1 MAKQDVIKWFK
12 ERIYE
17 KIDLSTYFFESDIED
32 FKDLKQKKF
41 IKKAYNNDK
50 FKALEWANLL
60 NKQEQKY
67 IKHLIGNYTCDSMR
81 YFIRFLEE
89 GEVSSGIGRINFDLI
104 AVNDMTD
111 EKIKLISSDEND
123 DIYNDFEGLV
133 LDKCVE
139 TEEDNN

>member
-17 KIDLSTYFFESDIED
+17 NIDLGEYFYKSDLIAMNAEKKKKLRKKTCSKDIFE
-32 FKDLKQKKF
+32 
-41 IKKAYNNDK
+41 
-50 FKALEWANLL
+50 ALEWANSL
-60 NKQEQKY
+60 NKQEQKH
-67 IKHLIGNYTCDSMR
+67 IKHLIENYTCDSMR